1 MKIVPLSPP
10 GMTENVL
17 VSTIRHRK
25 KFSFQLFMQ
34 LFEALCLDLEQ
45 LSYSYQLKEVVLSV
59 SISFFFFFF
68 PFSAQTC
75 RRLEIQSGNTTS
87 LRADWP
93 QILTLNSCR
102 RRNLHFVMS
111 LMFSKKKGLHTFS
124 NMTVNILSYIW

>member
-34 LFEALCLDLEQ
+34 LFEALCLDLGQ

-59 SISFFFFFF
+59 SISFFFFS
-68 PFSAQTC
+68 FSAQTC

-87 LRADWP
+87 LRELID
-93 QILTLNSCR
+93 
-102 RRNLHFVMS
+102 HK
-111 LMFSKKKGLHTFS
+111 FSH
-124 NMTVNILSYIW
+124 